1 MNVEKLLTFIGEL
14 KLEVQKQEYE
24 LQEFLEELQ

>member
-1 MNVEKLLTFIGEL
+1 MNLDKLLTMIGEL

-24 LQEFLEELQ
+24 ITEFLEELQ